1 MCLPIYFFGLDAG
14 DLWPSS
20 SLQAPS
26 CLKSRTAIQRDRTDC
41 RICFVFDQLARCM
54 RTCHVTQMLAEPH
67 GLRARISFMQLRIS
81 AMSIWRRKLCSPSKI
96 PSGQKCY
103 LCLRNN
109 LLPMCPGWTRLGGGR
124 GIRTPVH
131 LPAQTVFKTAAF
143 NHSAIPPATTLADC
157 WDYPQGWA
165 RLLQGGAS
173 KACRRAAGQ
182 SLAPLP

>member
-1 MCLPIYFFGLDAG
+1 MIARMCLPIYFFGLDAG

-41 RICFVFDQLARCM
+41 RICFGFDQLARCM

-81 AMSIWRRKLCSPSKI
+81 AMSIWTRKLCSPSKI

-103 LCLRNN
+103 LCLRYN
-109 LLPMCPGWTRLGGGR
+109 LLPMCPV
-124 GIRTPVH
+124 RTFEN
-131 LPAQTVFKTAAF
+131 LERETGFE
-143 NHSAIPPATTLADC
+143 PATSTLA
-157 WDYPQGWA
+157 
-165 RLLQGGAS
+165 RS
-173 KACRRAAGQ
+173 H
-182 SLAPLP
+182 STS